1 MGLLKRAPQAP
12 ETVENPTTFVVH
24 RFDRVLLAV
33 TFLLMGFGVVM
44 VYSASVVSAELRF
57 GDGAYYLKRQLFYLA
72 AALVAMVVTLNIHHD
87 TWRKLA
93 RPFLGVTLLMLV
105 VVLLPGVAAV
115 AKGASR
121 WIDFG
126 PFRFQPSEA
135 LKLSWIVFLAF
146 FLSKNQERIHQLK
159 HGWAVPALVMAVLAA
174 LLMKQPDFGSTLI
187 CGGVMFLMIW
197 AAGARW
203 LHVGGLVVIAGALV
217 PIAILIEPYRVK
229 RFLAFLS
236 PEDDPQGVAY
246 HINQAL
252 ISFGSGEWTGM
263 GLGASKQKLLYL
275 PEAHTDFV
283 FSILG
288 EELGLVGVA
297 AVMVLFALFVWRGF
311 RIARF
316 ASSSFGALLAF
327 GITAEVGFQAMV
339 NMGVATAVL
348 PTKGLT
354 LPFIS
359 YGGSSLITLG
369 AAVGMLLN
377 ISRREPPPAW
387 LHRLPE
393 PTDWHWPKRVR
404 PRTQRTSGPHTALGG
419 ARKGE
424 AA

>member
-1 MGLLKRAPQAP
+1 MRLFPKRAQSAADTPD
-12 ETVENPTTFVVH
+12 NPTMFVLQ
-24 RFDRVLLAV
+24 RYDRILLAV
-33 TFLLMGFGVVM
+33 TLLLMGFGVVM

-57 GDGAYYLKRQLFYLA
+57 GDGTYYLKRQLFYLA
-72 AALVAMVVTLNIHHD
+72 AALTALVVTLNIHHD
-87 TWRKLA
+87 VWRKLSKPLLGLA
-93 RPFLGVTLLMLV
+93 VFLLA
-105 VVLLPGVAAV
+105 VVLIPGVSAT

-121 WIDFG
+121 WIDLG
-126 PFRFQPSEA
+126 PVRLQPSEA

-146 FLSKNQERIHQLK
+146 FLARNQERIHRLRQ
-159 HGWAVPALVMAVLAA
+159 GWGLPMVMMVVLAA

-203 LHVGGLVVIAGALV
+203 LHVGGLVAIAGALV

-275 PEAHTDFV
+275 PEAHTDFI

-297 AVMVLFALFVWRGF
+297 CVMLIFAIFVWRGF
-311 RIARF
+311 RIARH

-327 GITAEVGFQAMV
+327 GITAEIGFQAMV

-359 YGGSSLITLG
+359 YGGSSIITLG

-377 ISRREPPPAW
+377 ISRRSPPPAW
-387 LHRLPE
+387 MHRIPE
-393 PTDWHWPKRVR
+393 PGMWRWPWRR
-404 PRTQRTSGPHTALGG
+404 GGGTPTNAPPPRRS
-419 ARKGE
+419 RKE
-424 AA
+424 AAV

>member
-1 MGLLKRAPQAP
+1 MGLLTRAQVAP
-12 ETVENPTTFVVH
+12 ESRENVENPTTFVTH
-24 RFDRVLLAV
+24 RYDRILLAV

-57 GDGAYYLKRQLFYLA
+57 GDGTYYLKRQLLYLTA
-72 AALVAMVVTLNIHHD
+72 AMIALVVTLNIHHD
-87 TWRKLA
+87 IWRKLA
-93 RPFLGVTLLMLV
+93 KPFLIFAVLLLV
-105 VVLLPGVAAV
+105 VVLIPGVAAT

-126 PFRFQPSEA
+126 PFRFQPSES
-135 LKLSWIVFLAF
+135 LKLAWIVFLAW
-146 FLSKNQERIHQLK
+146 FLSKNQERIHLLR

-203 LHVGGLVVIAGALV
+203 LHVGGLVGIAGALL

-263 GLGASKQKLLYL
+263 GLGASKQKMLYL

-297 AVMVLFALFVWRGF
+297 VVMVLFALLVWRGF
-311 RIARF
+311 RIARY

-327 GITAEVGFQAMV
+327 GITAELGFQAMV

-377 ISRREPPPAW
+377 ISRRDPPPGW
-387 LHRLPE
+387 LHRIPE
-393 PTDWHWPKRVR
+393 PGEWRLPFRRVPAGNR
-404 PRTQRTSGPHTALGG
+404 QSGPHSAL
-419 ARKGE
+419 ARKE
-424 AA
+424 TV